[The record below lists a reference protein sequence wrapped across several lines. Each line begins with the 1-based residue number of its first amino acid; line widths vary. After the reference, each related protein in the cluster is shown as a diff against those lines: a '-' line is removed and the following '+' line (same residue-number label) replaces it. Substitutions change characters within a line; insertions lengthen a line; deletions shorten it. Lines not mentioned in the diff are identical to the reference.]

1 MTVEELTLVISKLPL
16 SERITLL
23 ETIVQ
28 SLKTEITVPSSH
40 EFSELL
46 QKTRGVWRGVDALK
60 FQEQIRSEWE
70 NR

>member
-28 SLKTEITVPSSH
+28 SLKTEIIAPSSH

-46 QKTRGVWRGVDALK
+46 QKTRGVWRGGDGLK